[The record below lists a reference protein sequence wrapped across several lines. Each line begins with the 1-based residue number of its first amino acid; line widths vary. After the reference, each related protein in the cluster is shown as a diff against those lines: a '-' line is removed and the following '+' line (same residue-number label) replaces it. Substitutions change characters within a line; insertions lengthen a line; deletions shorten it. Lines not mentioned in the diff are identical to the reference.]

1 MDSAVGLCGLQD
13 CEHSGSATEVKQTAT
28 VGGDMLVVTSAGT
41 EKGAE
46 LTVSS
51 TEPLG
56 RTECLEAPH
65 TSDPAFDT
73 PVILLESII
82 LVGAG
87 TVLHVSA
94 QR

>member
-1 MDSAVGLCGLQD
+1 MEQM
-13 CEHSGSATEVKQTAT
+13 ATT
-28 VGGDMLVVTSAGT
+28 GGNMLVVT
-41 EKGAE
+41 GAE
-46 LTVSS
+46 AEERAELVVSS

-65 TSDPAFDT
+65 TSDPAFDA
-73 PVILLESII
+73 PVILLEPII